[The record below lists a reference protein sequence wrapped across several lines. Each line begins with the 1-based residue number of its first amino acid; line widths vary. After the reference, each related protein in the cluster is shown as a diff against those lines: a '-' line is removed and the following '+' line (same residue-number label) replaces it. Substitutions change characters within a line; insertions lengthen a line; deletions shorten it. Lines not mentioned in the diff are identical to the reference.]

1 MTDPIPHPVVA
12 SYNDQ
17 DLVYVDPDSKTV
29 VGKVEWSKNER
40 PKSMPYKAT
49 GVTADAAT
57 SRKPFFRKYFPFGTY
72 RSMKKVFRLQG
83 KTKDPEPNRT
93 LDEVL
98 PRALNEAYWEWDS
111 AVAKNTPVD
120 QG

>member
-1 MTDPIPHPVVA
+1 
-12 SYNDQ
+12 
-17 DLVYVDPDSKTV
+17 
-29 VGKVEWSKNER
+29 
-40 PKSMPYKAT
+40 
-49 GVTADAAT
+49 
-57 SRKPFFRKYFPFGTY
+57 
-72 RSMKKVFRLQG
+72 MKKVFRLQG